1 MNWWRHEPGEGC
13 GAMALRG
20 LLALAV
26 FEIGWAVARWVFR

>member
-20 LLALAV
+20 LLTLAV
-26 FEIGWAVARWVFR
+26 WWIAWVVIRWLW